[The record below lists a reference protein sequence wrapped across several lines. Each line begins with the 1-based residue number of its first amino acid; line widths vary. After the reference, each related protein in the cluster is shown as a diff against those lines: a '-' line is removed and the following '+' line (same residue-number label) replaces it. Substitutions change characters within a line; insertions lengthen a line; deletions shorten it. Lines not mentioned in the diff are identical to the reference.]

1 MTPNEQQVVVGVF
14 EDQTMAERAVDALEN
29 AGFNSDQ
36 IGFVRRDQAAGTDGQ
51 DAAAAESGKDTA
63 GGAMTGAVSG
73 GILGGIL
80 GAAAALLIPGIGP
93 VVAGGILATTL
104 TGAAVGAAAG
114 GLIGGLT
121 KMGVPE
127 EDARYYQGE
136 FEQGRTIVTVRAE
149 GRQQEAIQILRR
161 HGAYDATTRNAG
173 AATDMGTTAGAGT
186 GYGVS
191 QGNMGNTTRTEAAD
205 MTRNNQQSG
214 QGQWA
219 GGNWETVSPQY
230 RNFWQQRYG
239 NQGGRW
245 EEYSPVYQYGWEM
258 RNNPQYR
265 NMSWSQAEPQLRR
278 DWQTRFPN
286 RSWEET
292 SPMLRET
299 WDQENMGQQ
308 GYDTQEGQR
317 LPIREE
323 QLQAQKQPVQTG
335 EVQIGREVTER
346 EQSINVPVTREE
358 VFVERHDFEARPTD
372 QPINEGDG
380 QTIRVPVVEEQVQVS
395 KQPVQTGE
403 VVIGKRQVQ
412 ENQQVSDTVRREEP
426 RIERQGDVNVQGSGA
441 DQFRNDQ
448 PENRP

>member
-1 MTPNEQQVVVGVF
+1 MAPNDQQVVVGVF
-14 EDQTMAERAVDALEN
+14 EDQAMAERAVDALEN

-36 IGFVRRDQAAGTDGQ
+36 IGFVRRDQSQGTDGQ
-51 DAAAAESGKDTA
+51 DTTAERSNDTA
-63 GGAMTGAVSG
+63 GGAVTGAVSG

-114 GLIGGLT
+114 GILGGLT
-121 KMGVPE
+121 KLGVPE

-136 FEQGRTIVTVRAE
+136 FEQGRTIVTVRAD

-161 HGAYDATTRNAG
+161 HGAYDASTRDAG
-173 AATDMGTTAGAGT
+173 MTSGAGT

-191 QGNMGNTTRTEAAD
+191 QGNMADERQMEAAN
-205 MTRNNQQSG
+205 MTPNNQQSG

-219 GGNWETVSPQY
+219 GGNWEDVSPQY
-230 RNFWQQRYG
+230 RNFWQQHYG

-245 EEYSPVYQYGWEM
+245 EDYSPVYQYGWEM

-265 NMSWSQAEPQLRR
+265 NLSWSQAEPQLRR
-278 DWQTRFPN
+278 DWETRYPD
-286 RSWEET
+286 RSWDET

-299 WDQENMGQQ
+299 WDTGDMGA
-308 GYDTQEGQR
+308 YDTEGGQR

-335 EVQIGREVTER
+335 EVQIGKQVTER

-358 VFVERHDFEARPTD
+358 VYVERHDFAPQPTD
-372 QPINEGDG
+372 QPITEGDD
-380 QTIRVPVVEEQVQVS
+380 QTIRVPVVEEQVQVM

-426 RIERQGDVNVQGSGA
+426 RIDREGDVNVQESGT